1 MNVFLR
7 LWQRLLGSGHP
18 LASVRAAERWL
29 AGLDRRDGFVLQ
41 TAVTRALLAFAATEG
56 TPTPRELGALFRID
70 RAFEPLIGTMIEEY
84 VDQCQRGGNLETRLW
99 SAAYD
104 LGQAYLKAYARCL
117 RAARE
122 NINKPAWA
130 DWFPALL
137 ARQTRHLRTDLKL
150 RQFRYAGWTA
160 AQWREL
166 HELYQLAALYD
177 RQRTRQP
184 LPGERRGSS
193 VEEEYLG
200 ALLVA
205 RLNTGSFTPPQ
216 LEWLTRR
223 LAEWGRGLVIQPPGE
238 GAGAFEID
246 LLGFGGLRYY
256 DARAKDHGGER
267 YGRLD
272 TMNLYRRIQDALV
285 QQEAINGLPKG
296 ISSVEQH
303 FLLARMAALFS
314 PAPPPP
320 VPRAERR
327 NASQILRVVGG
338 LPVIC
343 RAIAEVTRA
352 DRAALQAGAMHSYE
366 EVTQLYVSGRTATG
380 PRQESRLPSVMWRL
394 LDSSQSGQRLG
405 APAGSPICR
414 LGDLVAAQDVNDHAW
429 TLGVV
434 RRVQRSR
441 AEETHYGLEVMA
453 RKLIRVMLQERDP
466 VIDIF
471 SPDMHGT
478 QRPFYGLYL
487 PAFPENRLPGQR
499 SLVLPEAR
507 YKEGLDLNLITGTKR
522 FVIHL
527 TRLIEQETGWVWAA
541 FSAVDKLD

>member
-1 MNVFLR
+1 MNPLLR
-7 LWQRLLGSGHP
+7 LWQRLLGQGHP
-18 LASVRAAERWL
+18 LASVRAAEAWL
-29 AGLDRRDGFVLQ
+29 DRLDRRDGFVLQ
-41 TAVTRALLAFAATEG
+41 TEVTRVLLGFAASADS
-56 TPTPRELGALFRID
+56 PSPRELGALFRVD
-70 RAFEPLIGTMIEEY
+70 SAFQPFLAAMVEEY
-84 VDQCQRGGNLETRLW
+84 VEQCQRGGNLEARLW
-99 SAAYD
+99 TAAYD
-104 LGQAYLKAYARCL
+104 LGQAYLKAYGRCL

-122 NINKPAWA
+122 NINRPAWA

-137 ARQTRHLRTDLKL
+137 ARHAHHLRNDLKL
-150 RQFRYAGWTA
+150 RQFRYAVWPA

-166 HELYQLAALYD
+166 HEIYQLAALYD
-177 RQRTRQP
+177 RQRTRQA

-200 ALLVA
+200 ALLIA
-205 RLNTGSFTPPQ
+205 RLNTGNFTPPQ
-216 LEWLTRR
+216 LEWIVRR
-223 LAEWGRGLVIQPPGE
+223 LSEWGRGLVLQPPGD

-246 LLGFGGLRYY
+246 LLGFGGLRYF
-256 DARAKDHGGER
+256 DRRAKDHGGER

-272 TMNLYRRIQDALV
+272 PTPLYRRIQEALV
-285 QQEAINGLPKG
+285 QQEPTKG
-296 ISSVEQH
+296 GPRGIPAVEQH

-314 PAPPPP
+314 PTPPPP

-327 NASQILRVVGG
+327 NTSQIVRVVGG

-352 DRAALQAGAMHSYE
+352 DRAALQAGALHSYE
-366 EVTQLYVSGRTATG
+366 EVTQLYVSGRTVTG
-380 PRQESRLPSVMWRL
+380 QRQESRLPSVMWRL
-394 LDSSQSGQRLG
+394 IDSSQSGQRLG
-405 APAGSPICR
+405 APAGSPVCR
-414 LGDLVAAQDVNDHAW
+414 LGDLMAAQEPSDHAW

-499 SLVLPEAR
+499 SLVLPDAR

-527 TRLIEQETGWVWAA
+527 TRLIEKETGWVWAA

>member
-1 MNVFLR
+1 MNPLRR
-7 LWQRLLGSGHP
+7 LWHTLLGKGHP
-18 LASVRAAERWL
+18 LSSVRAADRWL
-29 AGLDRRDGFVLQ
+29 ARLDRRDGFVL
-41 TAVTRALLAFAATEG
+41 AAEATKVVL
-56 TPTPRELGALFRID
+56 TYAASRDAPTPRELGALFHLD
-70 RAFEPLIGTMIEEY
+70 LAFQPLADTMLQEYIE
-84 VDQCQRGGNLETRLW
+84 QCQKGGNLEGRLW
-99 SAAYD
+99 TAAYD
-104 LGQAYLKAYARCL
+104 LGQAFLKAYARVL
-117 RAARE
+117 RSARE
-122 NINKPAWA
+122 NINRPAWA

-137 ARQTRHLRTDLKL
+137 SRHVHFLRQDLKL
-150 RQFRYAGWTA
+150 RQFRYAGWSA

-166 HELYQLAALYD
+166 HEIYQLAALYD

-184 LPGERRGSS
+184 LPGERRGAS

-200 ALLVA
+200 ALLIA
-205 RLNTGSFTPPQ
+205 RLNTGNFTPPQ
-216 LEWLTRR
+216 LEWIAQR
-223 LAEWGRGLVIQPPGE
+223 LAEWARGLVIEPPGD

-246 LLGFGGLRYY
+246 LLGFGGLRYF
-256 DARAKDHGGER
+256 DAQAKGHGGER

-272 TMNLYRRIQDALV
+272 TSRLYRRVQEALV
-285 QQEAINGLPKG
+285 QQEPISGSPRG

-314 PAPPPP
+314 PAPPAP

-327 NASQILRVVGG
+327 NSAQILRVVGG
-338 LPVIC
+338 LPVVC
-343 RAIAEVTRA
+343 RAIAEMSRA

-380 PRQESRLPSVMWRL
+380 QRQESRLPSVMWRL
-394 LDSSQSGQRLG
+394 LDASQTGLRLG
-405 APAGSPICR
+405 APAGSPVCR
-414 LGDLVAAQDVNDHAW
+414 LGDLIAAQDVNDLSW

-441 AEETHYGLEVMA
+441 AEETHYGLEMMA

-499 SLVLPEAR
+499 SLVLPETR

-527 TRLIEQETGWVWAA
+527 TRLIEKETGWVWAA
-541 FSAVDKLD
+541 FSAVDKID